1 MPILGPI
8 MVIVYYLLSLLYKSI
23 ELISKIIINTIIKL
37 KIILKERR
45 RAKSFNKAINL
56 ERVKQERQKAI
67 NLERV
72 KQERQK
78 ANEYKKLVN
87 LIEKKLPIGNESFNP
102 SRQKGVNNN
111 PSKQKKNKK
120 QLNTKKNFCNKCGAV
135 FEEGSYKCSYC
146 GIEQE

>member
-1 MPILGPI
+1 MLTAILIILMPVLGPI
-8 MVIVYYLLSLLYKSI
+8 MVIAYYLLSLVYKSI

-45 RAKSFNKAINL
+45 RAKSFNKA
-56 ERVKQERQKAI
+56 R

-87 LIEKKLPIGNESFNP
+87 LIEKKLPIGNEPFNP

-120 QLNTKKNFCNKCGAV
+120 QLNTKKNFCNKCGAL
-135 FEEGSYKCSYC
+135 FEDGSYKCSYC
-146 GIEQE
+146 GNELKE

>member
-1 MPILGPI
+1 MLTAILVILMPVLGPI
-8 MVIVYYLLSLLYKSI
+8 MVITYYLLTIFYKSI

-45 RAKSFNKAINL
+45 RAKSFNKA
-56 ERVKQERQKAI
+56 R

-87 LIEKKLPIGNESFNP
+87 LIEKKLPIGNEPFNP

-120 QLNTKKNFCNKCGAV
+120 QLNTKNNFCNKCGAV

-146 GIEQE
+146 GNELQE

>member
-1 MPILGPI
+1 MLTAILIILMPILGPI
-8 MVIVYYLLSLLYKSI
+8 MVIAYYLLAIFYKSI

-45 RAKSFNKAINL
+45 RAKSFNKA
-56 ERVKQERQKAI
+56 R

-87 LIEKKLPIGNESFNP
+87 LIEKKLPIDNETYNP

-146 GIEQE
+146 GNELQE

>member
-1 MPILGPI
+1 MLTAILIILMPILGPV
-8 MVIVYYLLSLLYKSI
+8 MVIAYYLLTIFYKSI

-45 RAKSFNKAINL
+45 RAKSFNKA
-56 ERVKQERQKAI
+56 R

-87 LIEKKLPIGNESFNP
+87 LIEKKLPIGNEPFNP
-102 SRQKGVNNN
+102 TRQIDVNNN

-146 GIEQE
+146 GSELQE

>member
-1 MPILGPI
+1 MLTAILIILMPVLGPI
-8 MVIVYYLLSLLYKSI
+8 MVITYYLLTIFYKSF

-45 RAKSFNKAINL
+45 RAKSFNKA
-56 ERVKQERQKAI
+56 R

-87 LIEKKLPIGNESFNP
+87 LIEKKLPIGHEPFNP

-120 QLNTKKNFCNKCGAV
+120 QLNTKNNFCNKCGAV

-146 GIEQE
+146 GSELQE

>member
-8 MVIVYYLLSLLYKSI
+8 MVIAYYLLTIFYKSI
-23 ELISKIIINTIIKL
+23 ELMSKIIINTIIKL

-45 RAKSFNKAINL
+45 RAKSFNKA
-56 ERVKQERQKAI
+56 R

-87 LIEKKLPIGNESFNP
+87 LIEKKLPIGNEPFNP

-120 QLNTKKNFCNKCGAV
+120 QLNTKNNFCNKCGAV

-146 GIEQE
+146 GSELQE

>member
-1 MPILGPI
+1 MLTAILIILMPILGPI
-8 MVIVYYLLSLLYKSI
+8 MVIAYYLLTIFYKSI

-45 RAKSFNKAINL
+45 RAKNFNKA
-56 ERVKQERQKAI
+56 R

-87 LIEKKLPIGNESFNP
+87 LIEKKLPIGNEPFNP
-102 SRQKGVNNN
+102 SSQKGVNN

-120 QLNTKKNFCNKCGAV
+120 KLNTKKNFCNKCGAV

-146 GIEQE
+146 GSELQE

>member
-1 MPILGPI
+1 MPVLGPI
-8 MVIVYYLLSLLYKSI
+8 MVIAYYLLSILYKSI

-45 RAKSFNKAINL
+45 RAKSFNKA
-56 ERVKQERQKAI
+56 R

-87 LIEKKLPIGNESFNP
+87 LIEKKLPIGNEPFNP

-146 GIEQE
+146 GSEQE

>member
-1 MPILGPI
+1 MLTAILIILMPVLGPI
-8 MVIVYYLLSLLYKSI
+8 MVIAYYLLNIFYKSI

-45 RAKSFNKAINL
+45 RAKSFNKA
-56 ERVKQERQKAI
+56 R

-87 LIEKKLPIGNESFNP
+87 LIEKKLPIGNEPFNP
-102 SRQKGVNNN
+102 TRQKDVNNN

-146 GIEQE
+146 GNELQE

>member
-1 MPILGPI
+1 MLTAILIILMPILGPI
-8 MVIVYYLLSLLYKSI
+8 MVIAYYLLTIFYKSI

-45 RAKSFNKAINL
+45 RAKSFNKA
-56 ERVKQERQKAI
+56 R

-87 LIEKKLPIGNESFNP
+87 LIEKKLPIGHEPFNP

-120 QLNTKKNFCNKCGAV
+120 QLNTKNNFCNKCGAV
-135 FEEGSYKCSYC
+135 FEEGAYKCSYC
-146 GIEQE
+146 GSELQE

>member
-1 MPILGPI
+1 MLTAILIILMPVLGPI
-8 MVIVYYLLSLLYKSI
+8 LVIAYYILNIFYKSI

-37 KIILKERR
+37 KIILKERG
-45 RAKSFNKAINL
+45 RAKSFNKA
-56 ERVKQERQKAI
+56 R

-87 LIEKKLPIGNESFNP
+87 LIEKKLPIGNEPFNP

-120 QLNTKKNFCNKCGAV
+120 QLNTKKNFCNKCGAI

-146 GIEQE
+146 GNKLQE

>member
-1 MPILGPI
+1 MLTAILIILMPILGPI
-8 MVIVYYLLSLLYKSI
+8 MVIAYYLLTIFYKSI

-45 RAKSFNKAINL
+45 RAKSFNKA
-56 ERVKQERQKAI
+56 R

-87 LIEKKLPIGNESFNP
+87 LIEKKLPIGNEPFNP
-102 SRQKGVNNN
+102 TRQKDVNNN
-111 PSKQKKNKK
+111 PSKQKKNKN

-146 GIEQE
+146 GSELQE

>member
-1 MPILGPI
+1 MPVLGPI
-8 MVIVYYLLSLLYKSI
+8 MVIAYYLLNIFYKSI

-45 RAKSFNKAINL
+45 RAKSFNKA
-56 ERVKQERQKAI
+56 R

-87 LIEKKLPIGNESFNP
+87 LIEKKLPIGNEPFNP

-111 PSKQKKNKK
+111 PSTQNKNKK

-146 GIEQE
+146 GSELQE

>member
-1 MPILGPI
+1 MLTAILIILMPVLGPI
-8 MVIVYYLLSLLYKSI
+8 IVIAYYLLTIFYKSI

-45 RAKSFNKAINL
+45 RAKSFNKA
-56 ERVKQERQKAI
+56 R

-87 LIEKKLPIGNESFNP
+87 LIEKKLPIGNEPFNP
-102 SRQKGVNNN
+102 SRQKGINNN

-146 GIEQE
+146 GNELQ

>member
-1 MPILGPI
+1 MPVLGPI
-8 MVIVYYLLSLLYKSI
+8 MVIAYYLLTIFYKSI
-23 ELISKIIINTIIKL
+23 ELMSKIIINTIIKL

-45 RAKSFNKAINL
+45 RAKSFNKA
-56 ERVKQERQKAI
+56 R

-87 LIEKKLPIGNESFNP
+87 LIEKKLPNGHEPFNP

-111 PSKQKKNKK
+111 PSKQNKNKK
-120 QLNTKKNFCNKCGAV
+120 QLNTKNNFCNKCGAV

-146 GIEQE
+146 GSELQE

>member
-1 MPILGPI
+1 MPVLGPI
-8 MVIVYYLLSLLYKSI
+8 LVIAYYLLNIFYKSI

-45 RAKSFNKAINL
+45 RAKSFNKA
-56 ERVKQERQKAI
+56 R

-87 LIEKKLPIGNESFNP
+87 LIEKKLPIGNEPFNP

-120 QLNTKKNFCNKCGAV
+120 QLNTKKNFCNKCGAI

-146 GIEQE
+146 GNKLQE

>member
-1 MPILGPI
+1 MPVLGPI
-8 MVIVYYLLSLLYKSI
+8 MVIAYYLLTIFYKSI

-45 RAKSFNKAINL
+45 RAKSFNKA
-56 ERVKQERQKAI
+56 R

-87 LIEKKLPIGNESFNP
+87 LIEKKLPTGNEPFNP

-146 GIEQE
+146 GSELQE

>member
-1 MPILGPI
+1 MLTAMLIILMPILGPI
-8 MVIVYYLLSLLYKSI
+8 MVIAYYLLTIFYKSI

-45 RAKSFNKAINL
+45 RAKSFNKA
-56 ERVKQERQKAI
+56 R

-87 LIEKKLPIGNESFNP
+87 LIEKKLPISNEPFNP

-111 PSKQKKNKK
+111 PLKQKKNKK

-146 GIEQE
+146 GSELQE

>member
-1 MPILGPI
+1 MKVVDCCSGCG
-8 MVIVYYLLSLLYKSI
+8 
-23 ELISKIIINTIIKL
+23 KL

-45 RAKSFNKAINL
+45 RAKSFNKA
-56 ERVKQERQKAI
+56 R

-87 LIEKKLPIGNESFNP
+87 LIEKKLPIGNEPFNP

-120 QLNTKKNFCNKCGAV
+120 QLNTKKNFCNKCGAI

-146 GIEQE
+146 GNKLQE

>member
-1 MPILGPI
+1 MLTAILIILMPILGPI
-8 MVIVYYLLSLLYKSI
+8 MVIAYYLLTIFYKSI

-45 RAKSFNKAINL
+45 RAKSFNKA
-56 ERVKQERQKAI
+56 R

-87 LIEKKLPIGNESFNP
+87 LIEKKLPIGNEPFNP

-135 FEEGSYKCSYC
+135 FEEGSYICSYC
-146 GIEQE
+146 GNELQE

>member
-1 MPILGPI
+1 MLTAILIILMPILGPV
-8 MVIVYYLLSLLYKSI
+8 MVIAYYLLTIFYKSI

-45 RAKSFNKAINL
+45 RAKSFNKA
-56 ERVKQERQKAI
+56 R

-87 LIEKKLPIGNESFNP
+87 LIEKKLPIGNEPFNP
-102 SRQKGVNNN
+102 TRQKDVNNN

-120 QLNTKKNFCNKCGAV
+120 QLNTKNNFCNKCGAV

-146 GIEQE
+146 GSELQE

>member
-1 MPILGPI
+1 MLTAILIILMPVLGPI
-8 MVIVYYLLSLLYKSI
+8 IVIAYYLLTIFYKSI

-45 RAKSFNKAINL
+45 RAKSFNKARNL
-56 ERVKQERQKAI
+56 ERI
-67 NLERV
+67 

-87 LIEKKLPIGNESFNP
+87 LIEKKLPIGNEPFNP

-120 QLNTKKNFCNKCGAV
+120 RLNTKKNFCNKCGAV
-135 FEEGSYKCSYC
+135 FEDGSYKCSYC
-146 GIEQE
+146 GNELKE

>member
-1 MPILGPI
+1 MLTAILIILMPILGPV
-8 MVIVYYLLSLLYKSI
+8 MVIAYYLLTIFYKSI

-45 RAKSFNKAINL
+45 RAKSFNKA
-56 ERVKQERQKAI
+56 R

-87 LIEKKLPIGNESFNP
+87 LIEKKLPIGNEPFNP
-102 SRQKGVNNN
+102 SSQKGVNNN

-146 GIEQE
+146 GSELQE

>member
-1 MPILGPI
+1 MLTAILIILMPILGPV
-8 MVIVYYLLSLLYKSI
+8 MVIAYYLLTIFYKSI

-45 RAKSFNKAINL
+45 RAKSFNKA
-56 ERVKQERQKAI
+56 R

-87 LIEKKLPIGNESFNP
+87 LIEKKLPIGNEPFNP
-102 SRQKGVNNN
+102 TRQKDVNNN
-111 PSKQKKNKK
+111 PSKQKKKKK

-146 GIEQE
+146 GSELQE

>member
-8 MVIVYYLLSLLYKSI
+8 MVIAYYLLTIFYKSI

-45 RAKSFNKAINL
+45 RAKSFNKA
-56 ERVKQERQKAI
+56 R

-78 ANEYKKLVN
+78 ANEYKKLFN
-87 LIEKKLPIGNESFNP
+87 LIEKKLPIGNEPFNP

-120 QLNTKKNFCNKCGAV
+120 QLNTKNNFCNKCGAV
-135 FEEGSYKCSYC
+135 FEDGSYKCSYC
-146 GIEQE
+146 GNELKE

>member
-1 MPILGPI
+1 MLTAILIILMPILGPI
-8 MVIVYYLLSLLYKSI
+8 MVIAYYLLTIFYKSI

-45 RAKSFNKAINL
+45 RAKSFNKARNL
-56 ERVKQERQKAI
+56 ERI
-67 NLERV
+67 

-87 LIEKKLPIGNESFNP
+87 LIEKKLPIGNEPFNP

-120 QLNTKKNFCNKCGAV
+120 RFNTKKNFCNKCGAL
-135 FEEGSYKCSYC
+135 FEDDSYKCSYC
-146 GIEQE
+146 GNEFQE

>member
-1 MPILGPI
+1 MLTAILIILMPILGPV
-8 MVIVYYLLSLLYKSI
+8 MVIAYYLLTIFYKSI

-45 RAKSFNKAINL
+45 RAKSFNKA
-56 ERVKQERQKAI
+56 R

-87 LIEKKLPIGNESFNP
+87 LIEKKLPIGNEPFNP
-102 SRQKGVNNN
+102 TRQKDVNNN

-146 GIEQE
+146 GSELQE